1 MKRLMM
7 AVLFL
12 CVAGCSFAPTYV
24 QPYQQLPDTWAEVS
38 PADQKKTL
46 ERQWWRRFGDET
58 LDALVEKALA
68 HNRDIAQ
75 GLARVDSA
83 RAALGLA
90 RAGQF
95 PQISGQGQG
104 ARSQSSREASASYGL
119 ERELG
124 LLENRVSRLEG
135 LPASPQPVSGR
146 VGTLWSGTV
155 QAVWELDI
163 WGRWRNA
170 ASAAREKRESR
181 SHGTG

>member
-1 MKRLMM
+1 MKRLMT

-12 CVAGCSFAPTYV
+12 CMAGCSFAPTYV

-90 RAGQF
+90 RHGDVVCHRCRGEPVLGSCLRLLSFFMAAF
-95 PQISGQGQG
+95 P
-104 ARSQSSREASASYGL
+104 A
-119 ERELG
+119 
-124 LLENRVSRLEG
+124 
-135 LPASPQPVSGR
+135 
-146 VGTLWSGTV
+146 
-155 QAVWELDI
+155 
-163 WGRWRNA
+163 
-170 ASAAREKRESR
+170 
-181 SHGTG
+181 